1 MGSKSRLLLIASMGG
16 LLLLTALTATAAL
29 TMFARVHAAEN
40 AMRAR
45 FMQSTARLQQ
55 IRDAIYLSGTLARDY
70 FVDPAGPTAL
80 AHLEEETRHNLKA
93 TGAAPLRAEALAYF
107 RLLDFMI
114 EMQQKRRASGV
125 DAWFRGQLAE
135 RRAAM
140 LNLAASASTA
150 IDREWQAG
158 QQERDAMYAG
168 FRWALGGELA
178 LVFALGVLVSV
189 VTVSRVG
196 KLEAQT
202 RALSAQLVQAQEDE
216 RRAIARELHDEV
228 GQSINA
234 ILLHENAGPLRSRLE
249 EAVASVRRIALS
261 LRPSMLDDLG
271 LVPALEWQAREIGN
285 RTGLNVEID
294 AGAIAGDLPDSHR
307 TCIFRV
313 VQEALRNSVRH
324 AGAHRATVGIVQA
337 GRSIELRVEDDGRGF
352 TPSRTRG
359 LGLLGMEERVAQLG
373 GTFRVTSEPGRG
385 TIVRAELPL

>member
-1 MGSKSRLLLIASMGG
+1 MGKARFLLIGSMGG
-16 LLLLTALTATAAL
+16 LLLLTALTAVAAL
-29 TMFARVHAAEN
+29 VVFARVHSAEN
-40 AMRAR
+40 ATRAR
-45 FMQSTARLQQ
+45 FMQGTARLQQ

-70 FVDPAGPTAL
+70 FVDPAGPAAL
-80 AHLEEETRHNLKA
+80 VQLEQETRRNLEA

-114 EMQQKRRASGV
+114 EMQQKRPTPGV
-125 DAWFRGQLAE
+125 DAWFRRQLAD

-140 LNLAASASTA
+140 LNLAASASAA

-158 QQERDAMYAG
+158 QTERDAMYRG

-178 LVFALGVLVSV
+178 LVFALGLVVSV
-189 VTVSRVG
+189 VTVRRVAR
-196 KLEAQT
+196 LEDQT
-202 RALSAQLVQAQEDE
+202 RALSTQLLQAHEEE
-216 RRAIARELHDEV
+216 RRAVARELHDEV

-234 ILLHENAGPLRSRLE
+234 ILLEQGAGALRSRLE
-249 EAVASVRRIALS
+249 EALASVRRIALS

-294 AGAIAGDLPDSHR
+294 AGAIAGELPDSHR

-313 VQEALRNSVRH
+313 AQEALRNSARH
-324 AGAHRATVGIVQA
+324 AGAQRATVGIA
-337 GRSIELRVEDDGRGF
+337 RAARSIALRVEDDGRGF

-359 LGLLGMEERVAQLG
+359 LGLLGMEERVVQLG
-373 GTFRVTSEPGRG
+373 GSFRVTSEPGRG
-385 TIVRAELPL
+385 TVVTVELPL